1 MPESTHQ
8 SLKRRDFLALGAAA
22 GLTLAASPPRAHA
35 QPAPAARA
43 SDTPRKYQNN
53 RSPWPICLD
62 TATIRPSSLDDKIRI
77 AAEAGFDAIEPWDGE
92 LNDYEQAGGD
102 LRDLGKRIA
111 DAGLFVPSV
120 IGLWNAIPPTREQ
133 FDKSLVDSRRRMQQA
148 AAIGAQHIQTIPQPE
163 RPWREFDPF
172 WAAACYRELLEIGL
186 NEHNIN
192 PAMVFV
198 QFLEGARTIGQAAQI
213 ALDAD
218 HPRAK
223 IIPDVFH
230 MHIGS
235 AGAGVSGFN
244 TLKHLRGDFLAIFQI
259 NDAPAAPPKE
269 QLKDEHRV
277 YPGDGILPLGDCLR
291 DLAAIGYT
299 GCVSLELYNPTY
311 WEQDHATV
319 ARTGLEKTVA
329 VIEKAL
335 A

>member
-1 MPESTHQ
+1 MSESPDHVM
-8 SLKRRDFLALGAAA
+8 KRRDFLSIGAAA
-22 GLTLAASPPRAHA
+22 GLTLAAAPRSGSA
-35 QPAPAARA
+35 QPSTSPAAGARA
-43 SDTPRKYQNN
+43 ARPYQHN

-62 TATIRPSSLDDKIRI
+62 TATIRPSSLEDKIRI

-92 LNDYEQAGGD
+92 LNDYERAGGD

-133 FDKSLVDSRRRMQQA
+133 FDNSLVDSRRRMKQA

-172 WAAACYRELLEIGL
+172 WAAARYRELLEIGL
-186 NEHNIN
+186 NEYDIN
-192 PAMVFV
+192 PAMIFV
-198 QFLEGARTIGQAAQI
+198 QFLEGARTMGQAAQI

-218 HPRAK
+218 HPKAK

-230 MHIGS
+230 MYIG
-235 AGAGVSGFN
+235 GSGFN
-244 TLKHLRGDFLAIFQI
+244 GLKHLRGDFLAIFQF
-259 NDAPAAPPKE
+259 NDAPANPPKD

-277 YPGDGILPLGDCLR
+277 YPGDGILPLTQCLQ
-291 DLAAIGYT
+291 DLITIGYT

-311 WEQDHATV
+311 WAQDHEQV
-319 ARTGLEKTVA
+319 ARTGLEKTLA
-329 VIEKAL
+329 VIEAAL